1 MTIEIST
8 VSLLLLLA
16 NATLLA
22 VSTLVLLRFQREA
35 RIQREF
41 WKSPTGAALAE
52 EPTANMRGG
61 GTAGERR
68 NYAQSVMRLERQML
82 LLRKDFHRSLASAP
96 DPGSESR
103 AAAVLPFENAAR
115 MAKHGASADEL
126 SARCGLSTEE
136 ARLMM
141 KLHRSSPTRH

>member
-1 MTIEIST
+1 MIIEIST
-8 VSLLLLLA
+8 MSLLLLLA
-16 NATLLA
+16 NAALLA
-22 VSTLVLLRFQREA
+22 VSTLVLLRFQRES

-41 WKSPTGAALAE
+41 WGSPTGAALAG
-52 EPTANMRGG
+52 EPAADVRGG
-61 GTAGERR
+61 ESASERR
-68 NYAQSVMRLERQML
+68 NRAQSIMRLERQML

-96 DPGSESR
+96 DPGIETR
-103 AAAVLPFENAAR
+103 TAAVLPFENAAR

-136 ARLMM
+136 ARLML

>member
-1 MTIEIST
+1 MIIEIST

-16 NATLLA
+16 NAALLA
-22 VSTLVLLRFQREA
+22 VATVALLRFRREA

-41 WKSPTGAALAE
+41 WQSPTGAALAG
-52 EPTANMRGG
+52 EPAANVQGRGS
-61 GTAGERR
+61 ASERR

-96 DPGSESR
+96 DAGSETR
-103 AAAVLPFENAAR
+103 TAAVLPFENAAR
-115 MAKHGASADEL
+115 MAKHGASVDEL

-136 ARLMM
+136 ARLML
-141 KLHRSSPTRH
+141 KLHRSSSTRH